1 MERFIREYSWQSRHP
16 IATAVIT
23 FALFT
28 STAILV
34 SILTVYFTQPKQPGM
49 IALCYM
55 FDIEV
60 T

>member
-28 STAILV
+28 GAAIV
-34 SILTVYFTQPKQPGM
+34 VGILTICFTQPKKSGM
-49 IALCYM
+49 VALCYM